1 MPTLELH
8 NLKDTTVT
16 THPQS
21 KQIQFLENKVNRL
34 RWVNNDLNKQV
45 FNAVQRGHR
54 LAAKLGYEDLNA
66 AEAALATQAG
76 GDGSQAQQSQ
86 LEGLSQRSSEELAS
100 HVQALQSELIS
111 HVHLSKSTLGAL
123 EDALTALSTLRE
135 ENDKLRG
142 ELAQARTEGKNEGA
156 SRKGREKE
164 VDPEEVPSESTEL
177 AFVQAELAALQ
188 DKYAALR
195 QAKQESDDKHA
206 KDYRQWKEFKQWLCS
221 EELRKAERN
230 PKRRKLNPSGDDD
243 DDDEG
248 TAPKVDDNLRG
259 KAYER
264 VRKIMASSLV
274 APSRIPPLE
283 PTSPP
288 TKPAVLASRNLNSS
302 SSPPSDVATPS
313 KPGDVPFVPL
323 QFVRRDSTVVIP
335 NADMPGS
342 SDTESDSQPVGFLYP
357 SQLNVIEISSTVPQ
371 KRSRPPVHDSPSSD
385 TEAESQSVTFL
396 FPSQMIPLTP
406 AQVSGMTFK
415 PSQDVRHAQQ
425 PLTPVSV
432 VRPQA
437 GKLRRKPS
445 PPVLPPPSSPS
456 NRDSFRSS
464 LRSVSGSKTRIPETP
479 MSRPMKKGKER
490 ATENDENAPSST
502 KAATFTKT
510 AGDYSI
516 YKGRGR
522 YGPQA
527 QAAKETINAMFE
539 IDPGRN
545 GGVDFQFEEVVR
557 DKEKRKGM
565 HGGDCECCRDYYNAI
580 GTLPARPK
588 APMWRSPES
597 SPSKK
602 PVRISF
608 GDGGDDE
615 NENETVAIEHHKNA
629 ISRHRQQ
636 WERAK
641 TPPGYWNI
649 GFPSTQEVAAMNAEA
664 ARMHERKRAMVAEEV
679 EPLFEFTLDV
689 KHVRKIH
696 LLRY

>member
-1 MPTLELH
+1 MPKLELH
-8 NLKDTTVT
+8 NLKDTTN
-16 THPQS
+16 PQS

-34 RWVNNDLNKQV
+34 RWVNDDLNKQV

-76 GDGSQAQQSQ
+76 GEASQ
-86 LEGLSQRSSEELAS
+86 LEQLSQRSSEELAS
-100 HVQALQSELIS
+100 HVQALQSELVS
-111 HVHLSKSTLGAL
+111 HVHLSKTTLSAL
-123 EDALTALSTLRE
+123 EDALAELSVMREENEKLRE
-135 ENDKLRG
+135 E
-142 ELAQARTEGKNEGA
+142 LAKARVERKSEDA
-156 SRKGREKE
+156 ARKGRERQP
-164 VDPEEVPSESTEL
+164 DPGEVPSSPSKSVEL
-177 AFVQAELAALQ
+177 AFVQAEFAALQ

-195 QAKQESDDKHA
+195 KAKQESDDKHA
-206 KDYRQWKEFKQWLCS
+206 KDYRQWKEFKQWFCS
-221 EELRKAERN
+221 EELKKAERHS
-230 PKRRKLNPSGDDD
+230 KRRKLNPPGDEEEQDD
-243 DDDEG
+243 ITLKVVDN
-248 TAPKVDDNLRG
+248 PKG
-259 KAYER
+259 KAYDR
-264 VRKIMASSLV
+264 VRRVMASGSVVL
-274 APSRIPPLE
+274 SKLPPLE
-283 PTSPP
+283 PISSPA
-288 TKPAVLASRNLNSS
+288 KPSVLASRNLNSS
-302 SSPPSDVATPS
+302 SSSPPFEVATPS
-313 KPGDVPFVPL
+313 KPGDIPFLPL
-323 QFVRRDSTVVIP
+323 QLAGRNPSVVIP
-335 NADMPGS
+335 SAEMPGS

-357 SQLNVIEISSTVPQ
+357 SQLNVTEVPPTVPL
-371 KRSRPPVHDSPSSD
+371 KRPRRPGQDSGSSD
-385 TEAESQSVTFL
+385 TEAESQSAVTFL
-396 FPSQMIPLTP
+396 FPSQIVPLTP

-415 PSQDVRHAQQ
+415 PSQDIRRAQQ

-437 GKLRRKPS
+437 GKLRRKSS
-445 PPVLPPPSSPS
+445 PPAGMLPPPSSPS
-456 NRDSFRSS
+456 TRDSFHRS
-464 LRSVSGSKTRIPETP
+464 LRAASESKGRIPETP
-479 MSRPMKKGKER
+479 TSRPVKKGKER

-502 KAATFTKT
+502 NAASSAKT
-510 AGDYSI
+510 PGDYSI

-527 QAAKETINAMFE
+527 QAAKQTINAMFE

-608 GDGGDDE
+608 EDGGDV
-615 NENETVAIEHHKNA
+615 ENETTAIKHHKNA

-664 ARMHERKRAMVAEEV
+664 ARMHERKRAVVAEEA
-679 EPLFEFTLDV
+679 EALFEFSFNV
-689 KHVRKIH
+689 KRARKIC
-696 LLRY
+696 